1 MKGIYMPRQTYRTEK
16 VVLENGLLILD
27 ALPFQSQ
34 DVVEVIVRLRENRK
48 IPKDRYP
55 MRGKILRYDDP
66 TEPVAQDDWDVLK

>member
-16 VVLENGLLILD
+16 VVLENGLL
-27 ALPFQSQ
+27 
-34 DVVEVIVRLRENRK
+34 
-48 IPKDRYP
+48 